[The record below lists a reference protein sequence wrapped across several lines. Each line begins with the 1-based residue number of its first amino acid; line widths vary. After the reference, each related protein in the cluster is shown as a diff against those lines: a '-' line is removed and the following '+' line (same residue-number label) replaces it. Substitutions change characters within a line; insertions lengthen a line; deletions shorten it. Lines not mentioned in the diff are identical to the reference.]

1 MTVAEIQRYIDGA
14 IWRMKSQAQFDYSL
28 ANLIGISVA
37 RIMSNDV
44 KYPQIEDVYPDLF
57 EDIIKEKRRQKEEEI
72 KINQSVNNFMA
83 FAMKH
88 NSRRKESEELTNDN
102 DK

>member
-1 MTVAEIQRYIDGA
+1 MTVAEVQRYMEGA
-14 IWRMKSQAQFDYSL
+14 IWRMKSQAQFDYIL
-28 ANLIGISVA
+28 ANLIGVSVS
-37 RIMSNDV
+37 RIMSKDV
-44 KYPQIEDVYPDLF
+44 KYPNIEEVYPELF

-88 NSRRKESEELTNDN
+88 NSKRKEREELTNDN